1 MRVLASVL
9 IALAAAG
16 VGTRDV
22 LAQADQPPVFR
33 SGVEVMEVDV
43 TVVDG
48 KGTPVRDLRAPE
60 FAVTVDGQPRRVV
73 SAEFIGESGTS
84 DGRPAAPR
92 DPYVSNNTDR
102 RAGRLIMI
110 VVDRNNMDTTVLRS
124 SAAALTS
131 FVKSLAPDD
140 RLALATIPPPGPF
153 IEFTT
158 NHAQIVEA
166 IPRIV
171 GHDDPMATRF
181 NVSPYEAFAFE
192 TGLNPVVVQRLL
204 FRVCGDMDP
213 NTMSPCDRDVEQEA
227 RTVAAYYRQET
238 TESVAALGSL
248 LRNLADV
255 PGPKSLLI
263 MSQGLM
269 IDGSHADATALAT
282 MAAESRVN
290 INVLMYT
297 PPVMSASQ
305 QFASETP
312 NQDRDLREAGLET
325 LASRSRGTLFR
336 VAANPQYVFDRV
348 RSEISA
354 HYMLGVEPIERD
366 RDGRAHQI
374 RVEVKRSGVQVRAR
388 RQVKYTVRTP
398 NTWSRDVLMG
408 RVLRSP
414 SSSTEL
420 PMRVST
426 YTFRDETPGK
436 VKVIVAAEISPES
449 MEKELD
455 VAVGYAIFDELGK
468 AVVGGQE
475 RKIYS
480 ANSDLPLR
488 YEIALGVDPGQYRL
502 RIAAIDLAG
511 KSGSVERDVAAF
523 GMGNHEFALGDL
535 ILSTARQGKGG
546 EVRAPVILRIG
557 DGRLATFTEFYT
569 NKPGALDDTDV
580 RFEIAASEDGA
591 ALQTTLAQLSERT
604 DKTLRQATSVMP
616 VGALPPGRYFARAV
630 FTRGSKTV
638 GKLTRPFEV
647 LGTGLSTA
655 APPDSP
661 GAKVDATGERSAV
674 RDTGLQVGV
683 KLSAFKKEDALT
695 GDTLR
700 ATFDVIDKN
709 HPAVK
714 AATARART
722 GKIEGTA
729 MLALD
734 AGEQSAG
741 SILRGIEL
749 LQKGQLDP
757 AANQFNVALR
767 TPADA
772 PLASFFL
779 GVCYAAVGRDKEAVA
794 AWERAR
800 AAQLSVPSLHSLLAS
815 GLLRLGQPAQA
826 LEPLRISL
834 EREPQ
839 NDDIR
844 RNLAIAQSFVG
855 LQSDAL
861 STITPFLDR
870 NPSDADALLV
880 ALHALYQLRVDGKSA
895 GSAADDTARAAS
907 YARAYGAAKGPHG
920 ALVDKWVEFM
930 QQPR

>member
-1 MRVLASVL
+1 
-9 IALAAAG
+9 
-16 VGTRDV
+16 
-22 LAQADQPPVFR
+22 
-33 SGVEVMEVDV
+33 
-43 TVVDG
+43 
-48 KGTPVRDLRAPE
+48 
-60 FAVTVDGQPRRVV
+60 V
-73 SAEFIGESGTS
+73 S
-84 DGRPAAPR
+84 
-92 DPYVSNNTDR
+92 
-102 RAGRLIMI
+102 
-110 VVDRNNMDTTVLRS
+110 
-124 SAAALTS
+124 
-131 FVKSLAPDD
+131 
-140 RLALATIPPPGPF
+140 
-153 IEFTT
+153 
-158 NHAQIVEA
+158 
-166 IPRIV
+166 
-171 GHDDPMATRF
+171 
-181 NVSPYEAFAFE
+181 
-192 TGLNPVVVQRLL
+192 
-204 FRVCGDMDP
+204 
-213 NTMSPCDRDVEQEA
+213 
-227 RTVAAYYRQET
+227 
-238 TESVAALGSL
+238 
-248 LRNLADV
+248 
-255 PGPKSLLI
+255 
-263 MSQGLM
+263 
-269 IDGSHADATALAT
+269 
-282 MAAESRVN
+282 

-305 QFASETP
+305 QYASETP

-354 HYMLGVEPIERD
+354 HYMLGVEPVERD

-535 ILSTARQGKGG
+535 ILSAVRQGKGG
-546 EVRAPVILRIG
+546 DVRAPVILRIG

-569 NKPGALDDTDV
+569 NKPGVLDDTDV

-591 ALQTTLAQLSERT
+591 ALQSTLAQLSERT

-616 VGALPPGRYFARAV
+616 VGALPPGRYLARAV

-661 GAKVDATGERSAV
+661 GAKVDAAGERSAV

-695 GDTLR
+695 GEMLR

-800 AAQLSVPSLHSLLAS
+800 AAQLSVPSLHSFLAS

-907 YARAYGAAKGPHG
+907 YARAYEAAKGPHG